1 MQNYMSVIT
10 HRIDIIMIIKMY
22 IINTSLVNPAMFT
35 LSSAINRQ
43 LATIVDWFTISFQ
56 MSVRLICELSTTR
69 ALRHT
74 CCIVI
79 YLYKGSSLYYIVGIS
94 CL

>member
-43 LATIVDWFTISFQ
+43 LATIVD
-56 MSVRLICELSTTR
+56 
-69 ALRHT
+69 
-74 CCIVI
+74 
-79 YLYKGSSLYYIVGIS
+79 
-94 CL
+94 